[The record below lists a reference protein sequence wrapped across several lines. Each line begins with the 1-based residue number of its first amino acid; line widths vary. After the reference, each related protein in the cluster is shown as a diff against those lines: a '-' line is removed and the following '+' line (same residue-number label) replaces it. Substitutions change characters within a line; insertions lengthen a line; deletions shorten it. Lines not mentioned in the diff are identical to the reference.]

1 MSEANGLWVML
12 SLTHERHN
20 LGLGRKLWNTLS
32 KKKKKMGILKNS
44 RGITRHSKLSG
55 KIDGSSL
62 WKYNSKQSCSTW
74 YDKPIWKVIKI
85 GYFSVYTTCSF
96 RLFL

>member
-32 KKKKKMGILKNS
+32 KKKKK
-44 RGITRHSKLSG
+44 
-55 KIDGSSL
+55 DGDIE
-62 WKYNSKQSCSTW
+62 K
-74 YDKPIWKVIKI
+74 
-85 GYFSVYTTCSF
+85 
-96 RLFL
+96 